1 MSYSLDLRE
10 RVVNAVVKKHY
21 TLQQT
26 AEIFSV
32 SKSSVERWLRRYRQ
46 QGDFSSRTSPGRPS
60 TLDEHRVWVEQ
71 LLSNDLTHDQRCDAL
86 FEHSGVRISTAT
98 MCRWVRRLG
107 NSRKK
112 DAVRE

>member
-21 TLQQT
+21 TLKQT

-46 QGDFSSRTSPGRPS
+46 QFIERTNV
-60 TLDEHRVWVEQ
+60 DK
-71 LLSNDLTHDQRCDAL
+71 
-86 FEHSGVRISTAT
+86 SGQII
-98 MCRWVRRLG
+98 CRKG
-107 NSRKK
+107 
-112 DAVRE
+112 